1 MFKWLSNLIDSNDK
15 ELKRLQP
22 LVDHINSLEPEF
34 EKLTDAELRAKT
46 DEFKARLADGESLD
60 EILPEAYA
68 AVREAAKRTI
78 RQRHFDVQLMGGIV
92 LHQGKIAE
100 MKTGEGKTLVA
111 TLPLYLNALTGQ
123 GSHLITVN
131 DYLAK
136 RDCYWMGPV
145 YHTLGVSVAAIT
157 AMQTPDNPFPSYTYD
172 PDLDS
177 GDPKWKHL
185 HPIPYPPNQPQ
196 KARRQAYGADITYGT
211 NNEFGFDYLRDN
223 MVLDLSQCVQRP
235 LNYAIVDEV
244 DNILIDEARTPLIIS
259 GAAEEAT
266 KRYYTFA
273 QLVSHLSKDTDYT
286 IDERTRTT
294 SLTEIGMTKMEKM
307 LKREGLLKAP
317 DLYDPSNYLLT
328 QYLESALK
336 ARVLFKRDKD
346 YVVKDG
352 QVIIVDEF
360 TGRLMFGRR
369 YAEGLHQAI
378 EAKEKVKIQRESV
391 TLATITFQ
399 NYFRMYQKLAGMT
412 GTAITEA
419 EEFHKIY
426 NLEVLVI
433 PTNKPLMRIEYPD
446 QIYKDE
452 KTKFTAVTRE
462 IKQLHD
468 QKRPVLIGTT
478 SIEKSEY
485 LSDLLKRNG
494 VPHQVLNAK
503 HHEKEADIIA
513 QAGQPGAVTVATN
526 MAGRGVDII
535 LGGIAPGY
543 KPFEDLKEYVLEE
556 IRTFVGDGLEFL
568 NDQEEDIGWANAY
581 RQRLADKEK
590 GIRQIQEELGPL
602 LRRYYQEF
610 GQEDEVAEEGT
621 ERELELKKIEQME
634 ETLRQSVEEYSQEYD
649 KLAQE
654 VEEKLKRKA
663 GEVQSLGK
671 DTLWQKIKDLLSRK
685 TERESKQTTDL
696 VLKKILEARTQFR
709 EWRERNRKVVEL
721 GGLHIV
727 GTEHHEA
734 RRIDNQLRGRAGRQG
749 DPGSSRFYASLEDE
763 ILRRFGGERVK
774 GIMQWA
780 GMDENSPIEHSFAT
794 RALTNSQVQTEGYH
808 FNIRKHL
815 VEYDDVINKHREVIY
830 AERRKILSGA
840 DLKANII
847 SMVQD
852 EIQSLVASRLSSA
865 SYELEEE
872 QSNLSGLLEDVST
885 IFPLPPQFRSDGFSE
900 LSDKQITEKLNDY
913 AIKLYNQREQEL
925 GPDNMRIAERLVMLR
940 AIDRLWMYH
949 LTEMEHLR
957 QGIGLRAVGQ
967 EQPLVVYK
975 REGHASF
982 EALLAGIQHDVVHSI
997 YRVGIAKET
1006 PQKKKE
1012 AVPVGKKVGRNDPCP
1027 CGSGKKYKHCCG
1039 R

>member
-1 MFKWLSNLIDSNDK
+1 MFKWLSNLVDSNEK

-22 LVDHINSLEPEF
+22 LVDHINSLEPEL

-46 DEFKARLADGESLD
+46 DEFKARLADGEGLD

-111 TLPLYLNALTGQ
+111 TLSLYLNALTGQ

-136 RDCYWMGPV
+136 RDCHWMGSI
-145 YHTLGVSVAAIT
+145 YHTLGISVACINAQQTIGQT
-157 AMQTPDNPFPSYTYD
+157 APSYIYD
-172 PDLDS
+172 PSYESEDQ
-177 GDPKWKHL
+177 KWNFL
-185 HPIPYPPNQPQ
+185 RPVT
-196 KARRQAYGADITYGT
+196 RRQAYEADITYGT

-244 DNILIDEARTPLIIS
+244 DNILVDEARTPLIIS

-273 QLVSHLSKDTDYT
+273 QLVSRLSQDADYT
-286 IDERTRTT
+286 IDERTRSTT
-294 SLTEIGMTKMEKM
+294 LTEVGMTKMEKM

-317 DLYDPSNYLLT
+317 DLYDPSNYFLT
-328 QYLESALK
+328 QHLESALK

-369 YAEGLHQAI
+369 YSEGLHQAI

-426 NLEVLVI
+426 ELEVVVI
-433 PTNKPLMRIEYPD
+433 PTNKPLIRIEYPD

-452 KTKFTAVTRE
+452 KTKFAAVARE
-462 IKQLHD
+462 IKQFHD

-485 LSDLLKRNG
+485 LSDLLKRSG

-513 QAGQPGAVTVATN
+513 QAGQPGAITVATN

-535 LGGIAPGY
+535 LGGTLRGY
-543 KPFEDLKEYVLEE
+543 KAVEDLDEYVRNE
-556 IRTFVGDGLEFL
+556 IRAFVGDGLMFL
-568 NDQEEDIGWANAY
+568 DEQEEDTGWADAY
-581 RQRLADKEK
+581 KQRLTDKEK
-590 GIRQIQEELGPL
+590 RIRQIEEELGPL
-602 LRRYYQEF
+602 LRMYYQEF
-610 GQEDEVAEEGT
+610 GQEDEMAEEGT
-621 ERELELKKIEQME
+621 EWERELEKIEQME
-634 ETLRQSVEEYSQEYD
+634 ETLRQSVEDYLQEYE
-649 KLAQE
+649 KWAQE
-654 VEEKLKRKA
+654 VEEKLKHKA

-671 DTLWQKIKDLLSRK
+671 DALWQKIKNLLSRK
-685 TERESKQTTDL
+685 TERESKNTTDF
-696 VLKKILEARTQFR
+696 VLKKILEARTQFK
-709 EWRERNRKVVEL
+709 EWRERNRKVIEL

-749 DPGSSRFYASLEDE
+749 DPGSSRFYTSLEDE

-780 GMDENSPIEHSFAT
+780 GMDENSPIEHPFAT
-794 RALTNSQVQTEGYH
+794 KAMTNSQVQTEGYH

-830 AERRKILSGA
+830 DERRKILSGA

-852 EIQSLVASRLSSA
+852 EIQSLVTRHFSNAG
-865 SYELEEE
+865 YEQEER

-885 IFPLPPQFRSDGFSE
+885 IFPVPPQFRSDGLSE
-900 LSDKQITEKLNDY
+900 LNDKQIAEKLTDY
-913 AIKLYNQREQEL
+913 ATELYDQREQEL

-940 AIDRLWMYH
+940 VIDRLWMYH
-949 LTEMEHLR
+949 LTDMEHLR

-967 EQPLVVYK
+967 EQPLMVYK

-982 EALLAGIQHDVVHSI
+982 EALLASIQHDVAHSI
-997 YRVGIAKET
+997 YRVGIAKEA
-1006 PQKKKE
+1006 PKKKE

>member
-1 MFKWLSNLIDSNDK
+1 MFKWLSNLIDSNEK

-22 LVDHINSLEPEF
+22 LVEQINSLEPEF

-46 DEFKARLADGESLD
+46 DELKALLADGESLD

-68 AVREAAKRTI
+68 AVREAAKRTLK
-78 RQRHFDVQLMGGIV
+78 QRHFDVQLMGGIV

-111 TLPLYLNALTGQ
+111 TLPLYLNALAGQ
-123 GSHLITVN
+123 GSHLVTVN

-136 RDCYWMGPV
+136 RDCHWMGPI
-145 YHTLGVSVAAIT
+145 YHALGISVACINAQQT
-157 AMQTPDNPFPSYTYD
+157 ADQRAPSYIYD
-172 PDLDS
+172 PSYESEDQ
-177 GDPKWKHL
+177 KWKFL
-185 HPIPYPPNQPQ
+185 RPVT
-196 KARRQAYGADITYGT
+196 RRQAYEADITYGT

-235 LNYAIVDEV
+235 LKYAIVDEV

-266 KRYYTFA
+266 KMYYTFA
-273 QLVSHLSKDTDYT
+273 QLVSRLERETDYA
-286 IDERTRTT
+286 IDERTRATN
-294 SLTEIGMTKMEKM
+294 LTETGMTKMEKM
-307 LKREGLLKAP
+307 LKREGLLKGP
-317 DLYDPSNYLLT
+317 DLYDPSNYFLT

-369 YAEGLHQAI
+369 YSEGLHQAI

-399 NYFRMYQKLAGMT
+399 NYFRMYEKLAGMT
-412 GTAITEA
+412 GTAVTEA

-426 NLEVLVI
+426 DLEVVII
-433 PTNKPLMRIEYPD
+433 PTNKPLIRIENPD

-452 KTKFTAVTRE
+452 KTKFAAVTRE

-468 QKRPVLIGTT
+468 EKRPVLIGTT
-478 SIEKSEY
+478 SIETSEK
-485 LSDLLKRNG
+485 LSDLLNRNG
-494 VPHQVLNAK
+494 VPHKVLNAK

-513 QAGQPGAVTVATN
+513 QAGRLEAVTVATN

-535 LGGIAPGY
+535 LGGTSEGRGGV
-543 KPFEDLKEYVLEE
+543 EW
-556 IRTFVGDGLEFL
+556 
-568 NDQEEDIGWANAY
+568 QEEH
-581 RQRLADKEK
+581 DKV
-590 GIRQIQEELGPL
+590 I
-602 LRRYYQEF
+602 
-610 GQEDEVAEEGT
+610 
-621 ERELELKKIEQME
+621 
-634 ETLRQSVEEYSQEYD
+634 
-649 KLAQE
+649 
-654 VEEKLKRKA
+654 
-663 GEVQSLGK
+663 
-671 DTLWQKIKDLLSRK
+671 
-685 TERESKQTTDL
+685 
-696 VLKKILEARTQFR
+696 
-709 EWRERNRKVVEL
+709 EL

-794 RALTNSQVQTEGYH
+794 RAVTNSQVQTEGYH

-830 AERRKILSGA
+830 AERNKILSGA

-852 EIQSLVASRLSSA
+852 EIQNLVARHISSA
-865 SYELEEE
+865 NYEPEEG
-872 QSNLSGLLEDVST
+872 QTNLSGLLEDLST
-885 IFPLPPQFRSDGFSE
+885 IFPVPPKFKDDGFSE
-900 LSDKQITEKLNDY
+900 LSDKQIVEKLTDY
-913 AIKLYNQREQEL
+913 AITLYDQREQEL

-940 AIDRLWMYH
+940 VIDRLWMYH
-949 LTEMEHLR
+949 LTDMEHLR
-957 QGIGLRAVGQ
+957 QGISLRSVGQ
-967 EQPLVVYK
+967 QQPLVVYK
-975 REGHASF
+975 KEGHASF
-982 EALLAGIQHDVVHSI
+982 EALLASIQHDVAHSI

-1006 PQKKKE
+1006 PKRKE

-1039 R
+1039 K

>member
-1 MFKWLSNLIDSNDK
+1 MFKWLNNLIDSNEK

-34 EKLTDAELRAKT
+34 EKITDDELRAKT

-68 AVREAAKRTI
+68 VVREAAKRTI
-78 RQRHFDVQLMGGIV
+78 RQWHFDVQLMGGIV

-123 GSHLITVN
+123 GSHLVTVN

-136 RDCYWMGPV
+136 RDCHWMGPI
-145 YHTLGVSVAAIT
+145 YYALGVSVACINAQ
-157 AMQTPDNPFPSYTYD
+157 QTVGQTGPSYIYD
-172 PDLDS
+172 PSYESEDQ
-177 GDPKWKHL
+177 KWNFL
-185 HPIPYPPNQPQ
+185 RPIT
-196 KARRQAYGADITYGT
+196 RRQAYEADITYGT

-223 MVLDLSQCVQRP
+223 MVWDLSQCVQRP

-273 QLVSHLSKDTDYT
+273 QLVSHLSKDADYT
-286 IDERTRTT
+286 IDERKRTVH
-294 SLTEIGMTKMEKM
+294 LTEIGMTKMEKM
-307 LKREGLLKAP
+307 LKRESLHKAP
-317 DLYDPSNYLLT
+317 DLYDPSNYFLT

-336 ARVLFKRDKD
+336 ARVLFKKDKD

-369 YAEGLHQAI
+369 YSEGLHQAI
-378 EAKEKVKIQRESV
+378 EAKERVKIQRESV

-399 NYFRMYQKLAGMT
+399 NYFRMYNKLAGMT
-412 GTAITEA
+412 GTAATEA

-426 NLEVLVI
+426 QLEVVII
-433 PTNKPLMRIEYPD
+433 PTNKPLIRTEHPD

-452 KTKFTAVTRE
+452 KAKFAAAANE

-485 LSDLLKRNG
+485 LSDLLRRNG
-494 VPHQVLNAK
+494 IPHQVLNAK
-503 HHEKEADIIA
+503 HHEKEAAIIA
-513 QAGQPGAVTVATN
+513 QAGRLEAVTVATN

-535 LGGIAPGY
+535 LGGNPEGRG
-543 KPFEDLKEYVLEE
+543 EE
-556 IRTFVGDGLEFL
+556 EW
-568 NDQEEDIGWANAY
+568 QEEHN
-581 RQRLADKEK
+581 
-590 GIRQIQEELGPL
+590 
-602 LRRYYQEF
+602 
-610 GQEDEVAEEGT
+610 
-621 ERELELKKIEQME
+621 
-634 ETLRQSVEEYSQEYD
+634 
-649 KLAQE
+649 
-654 VEEKLKRKA
+654 
-663 GEVQSLGK
+663 
-671 DTLWQKIKDLLSRK
+671 
-685 TERESKQTTDL
+685 
-696 VLKKILEARTQFR
+696 
-709 EWRERNRKVVEL
+709 KVVEM

-763 ILRRFGGERVK
+763 IVRRFGGDRVK
-774 GIMQWA
+774 GLMQWA
-780 GMDENSPIEHSFAT
+780 GMDENTPIEHPFAT
-794 RALTNSQVQTEGYH
+794 KATTNAQVQTEGYH

-830 AERRKILSGA
+830 AERTKILSGT

-847 SMVQD
+847 SMVRD
-852 EIQSLVASRLSSA
+852 EIQDLVAMHISNA
-865 SYELEEE
+865 GYKLEEE
-872 QSNLSGLLEDVST
+872 QPNLSGLLEDVST

-900 LSDKQITEKLNDY
+900 LGDKQIAEKLTDY
-913 AIKLYNQREQEL
+913 AIELYNQREQEL
-925 GPDNMRIAERLVMLR
+925 GHDNMRIAERLVMLR
-940 AIDRLWMYH
+940 VIDRLWMDH
-949 LTEMEHLR
+949 LTDMEHLR

-967 EQPLVVYK
+967 EQPLMVYK

-982 EALLAGIQHDVVHSI
+982 EALLAGIQHDVAHSI
-997 YRVGIAKET
+997 YHVGIAKEA
-1006 PQKKKE
+1006 PKKKE

-1039 R
+1039 K

>member
-1 MFKWLSNLIDSNDK
+1 MFKWLSNLLDSNEK

-22 LVDHINSLEPEF
+22 LVNHINSLEPEF
-34 EKLTDAELRAKT
+34 EKLTEAELRAKT
-46 DEFKARLADGESLD
+46 DEFKTRLADGESLN

-123 GSHLITVN
+123 GSHLVTVN
-131 DYLAK
+131 DYLAR
-136 RDCYWMGPV
+136 RDCNWMGPV
-145 YHTLGVSVAAIT
+145 YHALDVSVAAIT
-157 AMQTPDNPFPSYTYD
+157 AMQTPDNPFPSYIYD
-172 PDLDS
+172 TDLDS

-196 KARRQAYGADITYGT
+196 QARRQAYEADITYGT
-211 NNEFGFDYLRDN
+211 NNEFGFDHLRDN

-266 KRYYTFA
+266 KSYYTFA
-273 QLVSHLSKDTDYT
+273 QLVSHLSKDADYD
-286 IDERTRTT
+286 IDERKRTVH
-294 SLTEIGMTKMEKM
+294 LTEIGMTKMEKM
-307 LKREGLLKAP
+307 LKREGLLKAS
-317 DLYDPSNYLLT
+317 DLYDPSNYFLT

-336 ARVLFKRDKD
+336 AHVLFKRDKD

-369 YAEGLHQAI
+369 YSEGLHQAI
-378 EAKEKVKIQRESV
+378 EAKERVKIQRESV

-426 NLEVLVI
+426 ELEVVII
-433 PTNKPLMRIEYPD
+433 PTNKPLIRTEHPD

-452 KTKFTAVTRE
+452 KAKFAAVARE

-468 QKRPVLIGTT
+468 QGRPVLIGTT

-485 LSDLLKRNG
+485 LSDLLRRNG
-494 VPHQVLNAK
+494 IPHQVLNAK
-503 HHEKEADIIA
+503 HHEKEAAIIA
-513 QAGQPGAVTVATN
+513 QAGRLEAVTVATN

-535 LGGIAPGY
+535 LGGNP
-543 KPFEDLKEYVLEE
+543 EE
-556 IRTFVGDGLEFL
+556 RGEAEW
-568 NDQEEDIGWANAY
+568 QEEH
-581 RQRLADKEK
+581 
-590 GIRQIQEELGPL
+590 
-602 LRRYYQEF
+602 
-610 GQEDEVAEEGT
+610 T
-621 ERELELKKIEQME
+621 
-634 ETLRQSVEEYSQEYD
+634 
-649 KLAQE
+649 
-654 VEEKLKRKA
+654 
-663 GEVQSLGK
+663 
-671 DTLWQKIKDLLSRK
+671 
-685 TERESKQTTDL
+685 
-696 VLKKILEARTQFR
+696 
-709 EWRERNRKVVEL
+709 KVVEL

-749 DPGSSRFYASLEDE
+749 DPGSSRFYTSLEDE
-763 ILRRFGGERVK
+763 VLRRFGGDRVK
-774 GIMQWA
+774 GLIQWA
-780 GMDENSPIEHSFAT
+780 GMDENTPIEHPLAT
-794 RALTNSQVQTEGYH
+794 KAMTNAQVQTEGHH
-808 FNIRKHL
+808 FDIRKHL

-830 AERRKILSGA
+830 AERKKILSGA

-852 EIQSLVASRLSSA
+852 EIQNLVARRLSNA

-885 IFPLPPQFRSDGFSE
+885 IFPLPPQSRSDGLSE
-900 LSDKQITEKLNDY
+900 LSDKQIAERLTDY
-913 AIKLYNQREQEL
+913 AIELYNQREQEL
-925 GPDNMRIAERLVMLR
+925 GPDNMRLAERLVMLR
-940 AIDRLWMYH
+940 VIDRLWMNH
-949 LTEMEHLR
+949 LTDMEHLR

-997 YRVGIAKET
+997 YHVSIAKEA
-1006 PQKKKE
+1006 PQKRKE

-1039 R
+1039 K

>member
-1 MFKWLSNLIDSNDK
+1 MLKWLSSLIDSNEK
-15 ELKRLQP
+15 EVRHLQP

-34 EKLTDAELRAKT
+34 EKLSDAELRAKT
-46 DEFKARLADGESLD
+46 DEFKARLKDGESLD

-78 RQRHFDVQLMGGIV
+78 RQRHFDVQLVGGIV

-123 GSHLITVN
+123 GCHLVTVN

-136 RDCYWMGPV
+136 RDCHWMGPI
-145 YHTLGVSVAAIT
+145 YHALGVNVACINAQQATGQT
-157 AMQTPDNPFPSYTYD
+157 APSYIYD
-172 PDLDS
+172 PSYESEDQ
-177 GDPKWKHL
+177 KWNFL
-185 HPIPYPPNQPQ
+185 RPVT
-196 KARRQAYGADITYGT
+196 RRQAYEADITYGT

-223 MVLDLSQCVQRP
+223 MVWDLSQCVQR
-235 LNYAIVDEV
+235 LLSYAIVDEV

-266 KRYYTFA
+266 QKYYTFA
-273 QLVSHLSKDTDYT
+273 QLISRLGKDEDYT
-286 IDERTRTT
+286 IDERTRTAN
-294 SLTEIGMTKMEKM
+294 LTETGMNKMEQM

-317 DLYDPSNYLLT
+317 ELYDPSNYFLT
-328 QYLESALK
+328 QYMESALK
-336 ARVLFKRDKD
+336 AHALFKKDKD
-346 YVVKDG
+346 YMVKDG

-369 YAEGLHQAI
+369 YSEGLHQAI
-378 EAKEKVKIQRESV
+378 EAKERVKIQRESI

-399 NYFRMYQKLAGMT
+399 NYFRMYNKLAGMT
-412 GTAITEA
+412 GTAATEA

-426 NLEVLVI
+426 KLEVVVI
-433 PTNKPLMRIEYPD
+433 PTNKPLIRTEYPN

-452 KTKFTAVTRE
+452 KTKFAAVAGE
-462 IKQLHD
+462 IKQLND
-468 QKRPVLIGTT
+468 QRRPVLIGTT

-494 VPHQVLNAK
+494 IPHQVLNAK

-535 LGGIAPGY
+535 LGGTAPGY
-543 KPFEDLKEYVLEE
+543 KPYEDLREYVLKE
-556 IRTFVGDGLEFL
+556 IRTFVGDGLAFL
-568 NDQEEDIGWANAY
+568 NDQKEDMGWSDPY
-581 RQRLADKEK
+581 RQRLADEEK
-590 GIRQIQEELGPL
+590 GIRQIQEQLGPL
-602 LRRYYQEF
+602 ITGYYQEF
-610 GQEDEVAEEGT
+610 GQEDEVAEGGT

-634 ETLRQSVEEYSQEYD
+634 ETLRQSVEDYLREYEEW
-649 KLAQE
+649 AQE

-663 GEVQSLGK
+663 GEVQNLGK
-671 DTLWQKIKDLLSRK
+671 DALWQKIKDLLSRK
-685 TERESKQTTDL
+685 TQREPKQSTDL
-696 VLKKILEARTQFR
+696 ILKKILEARTQFK
-709 EWRERNRKVVEL
+709 EWRARNRKVVEL

-763 ILRRFGGERVK
+763 IVRRFGGDRVK

-780 GMDENSPIEHSFAT
+780 GMDENTPIEHSIAT
-794 RALTNSQVQTEGYH
+794 KAMTNSQVKTEGYH
-808 FNIRKHL
+808 FDIRKHL
-815 VEYDDVINKHREVIY
+815 VEYDDVVNKHREVIY
-830 AERRKILSGA
+830 AERKKILSGA
-840 DLKANII
+840 DLKANIT

-852 EIQSLVASRLSSA
+852 EIQSLVARRLSNVSN
-865 SYELEEE
+865 ELEEK

-885 IFPLPPQFRSDGFSE
+885 IFPLPPQFRSDGLSE
-900 LSDKQITEKLNDY
+900 LSAQQITEKLTDY
-913 AIKLYNQREQEL
+913 AIELYNQREQEL
-925 GPDNMRIAERLVMLR
+925 GPANMRIAERLVMLR
-940 AIDRLWMYH
+940 VIDRLWMEH
-949 LTEMEHLR
+949 LTAMEHLR
-957 QGIGLRAVGQ
+957 EGIGLRAVGQ

-975 REGHASF
+975 REGHAFF
-982 EALLAGIQHDVVHSI
+982 EALLASIQHDVAHSI
-997 YRVGIAKET
+997 YHVGIAKEA

-1012 AVPVGKKVGRNDPCP
+1012 AVMAGKRVGRNDPCP

-1039 R
+1039 K

>member
-1 MFKWLSNLIDSNDK
+1 MLKWLSNLIDSNEK

-22 LVDHINSLEPEF
+22 LVSQINSLEPEF
-34 EKLTDAELRAKT
+34 EKLSDAELRAKT

-68 AVREAAKRTI
+68 VVREAAKRTI
-78 RQRHFDVQLMGGIV
+78 RQRHFDVQLKGGII

-123 GSHLITVN
+123 GSHLVTVN

-136 RDCYWMGPV
+136 RDCHWMGPV
-145 YHTLGVSVAAIT
+145 YYALGVSVACINAR
-157 AMQTPDNPFPSYTYD
+157 QTVDQAAPSYIYD
-172 PDLDS
+172 PSYESEDQ
-177 GDPKWKHL
+177 KWNFL
-185 HPIPYPPNQPQ
+185 RPVT
-196 KARRQAYGADITYGT
+196 RRQAYEADITYGT

-223 MVLDLSQCVQRP
+223 MVWDLSQCVQRP

-273 QLVSHLSKDTDYT
+273 QLVSHLSKDADYT
-286 IDERTRTT
+286 IDERRRTT
-294 SLTEIGMTKMEKM
+294 NLTEIGMTKIERM

-317 DLYDPSNYLLT
+317 DLYDPSNYFLT

-336 ARVLFKRDKD
+336 AHVLFKRDKD

-369 YAEGLHQAI
+369 YSEGLHQAI
-378 EAKEKVKIQRESV
+378 EAKERVKIQRESV

-412 GTAITEA
+412 GTAATEA

-426 NLEVLVI
+426 QLEVVII
-433 PTNKPLMRIEYPD
+433 PTNKPLIRTEYPD

-452 KTKFTAVTRE
+452 KTKFAAAANE

-494 VPHQVLNAK
+494 IPHQVLNAK
-503 HHEKEADIIA
+503 HHEKEAAIIA
-513 QAGQPGAVTVATN
+513 QAGRIEAVTVATN

-535 LGGIAPGY
+535 LGGNPEGRGE
-543 KPFEDLKEYVLEE
+543 PEW
-556 IRTFVGDGLEFL
+556 
-568 NDQEEDIGWANAY
+568 QEEHN
-581 RQRLADKEK
+581 
-590 GIRQIQEELGPL
+590 
-602 LRRYYQEF
+602 
-610 GQEDEVAEEGT
+610 
-621 ERELELKKIEQME
+621 
-634 ETLRQSVEEYSQEYD
+634 
-649 KLAQE
+649 
-654 VEEKLKRKA
+654 
-663 GEVQSLGK
+663 
-671 DTLWQKIKDLLSRK
+671 
-685 TERESKQTTDL
+685 
-696 VLKKILEARTQFR
+696 
-709 EWRERNRKVVEL
+709 KVVEL

-763 ILRRFGGERVK
+763 IVRRFGGDRVK
-774 GIMQWA
+774 GLMQWA
-780 GMDENSPIEHSFAT
+780 GMDENTPIEHPFAT
-794 RALTNSQVQTEGYH
+794 KATNNAQVQTEGYH

-830 AERRKILSGA
+830 AERTKILSGA

-852 EIQSLVASRLSSA
+852 EIQDLVARHLSNVG
-865 SYELEEE
+865 YELEEE

-885 IFPLPPQFRSDGFSE
+885 IFPLPPQFRSDGLSE
-900 LSDKQITEKLNDY
+900 LSNKQITEKLTDY
-913 AIKLYNQREQEL
+913 AIELYNQREQEL

-940 AIDRLWMYH
+940 VIDRLWMEH
-949 LTEMEHLR
+949 LTAMEHLR

-967 EQPLVVYK
+967 EQPLIVYK
-975 REGHASF
+975 REGHAHF
-982 EALLAGIQHDVVHSI
+982 EALLASIQHDVAHSI
-997 YRVGIAKET
+997 YHVGIAKGA
-1006 PQKKKE
+1006 PKRKE

-1039 R
+1039 K

>member
-1 MFKWLSNLIDSNDK
+1 MFKWLSNLIDSNEK
-15 ELKRLQP
+15 ELKRFQP

-46 DEFKARLADGESLD
+46 DEFKARLADDESLD

-78 RQRHFDVQLMGGIV
+78 RQRHFDVQLTGGIV

-123 GSHLITVN
+123 GCHLITVN

-136 RDCYWMGPV
+136 RDCHWMGPI
-145 YHTLGVSVAAIT
+145 YHALGISVASINAQQT
-157 AMQTPDNPFPSYTYD
+157 ADRPAPSYIYD
-172 PDLDS
+172 PSYESEDQ
-177 GDPKWKHL
+177 KWNFL
-185 HPIPYPPNQPQ
+185 RPVT
-196 KARRQAYGADITYGT
+196 RRQAYEADITYGT

-223 MVLDLSQCVQRP
+223 MVLDLSQCVQHP

-273 QLVSHLSKDTDYT
+273 QLVSRLNKDEDYT

-294 SLTEIGMTKMEKM
+294 NLTEIGMTKIEKM
-307 LKREGLLKAP
+307 LKKEGLLKAP
-317 DLYDPSNYLLT
+317 ELYDPSNYFLT

-336 ARVLFKRDKD
+336 ARVLFKKDKD

-369 YAEGLHQAI
+369 YSEGLHQAI
-378 EAKEKVKIQRESV
+378 EAKERVKIQRESV

-426 NLEVLVI
+426 KLEVVI
-433 PTNKPLMRIEYPD
+433 VPTNKPLNRSKYSD

-452 KTKFTAVTRE
+452 KTKFAAVTSE
-462 IKQLHD
+462 IKQSHD

-494 VPHQVLNAK
+494 IPHQVLNAK
-503 HHEKEADIIA
+503 NHEKEAAIIA
-513 QAGQPGAVTVATN
+513 QAGRLEAVTVATN

-535 LGGIAPGY
+535 LGGNPEGRDEA
-543 KPFEDLKEYVLEE
+543 EW
-556 IRTFVGDGLEFL
+556 
-568 NDQEEDIGWANAY
+568 QEEHN
-581 RQRLADKEK
+581 
-590 GIRQIQEELGPL
+590 
-602 LRRYYQEF
+602 
-610 GQEDEVAEEGT
+610 
-621 ERELELKKIEQME
+621 
-634 ETLRQSVEEYSQEYD
+634 
-649 KLAQE
+649 
-654 VEEKLKRKA
+654 
-663 GEVQSLGK
+663 
-671 DTLWQKIKDLLSRK
+671 
-685 TERESKQTTDL
+685 
-696 VLKKILEARTQFR
+696 
-709 EWRERNRKVVEL
+709 KVVEL

-734 RRIDNQLRGRAGRQG
+734 RRIDNQLLGRAGRQG

-763 ILRRFGGERVK
+763 ILRRFGGDRVK
-774 GIMQWA
+774 GVMQWA
-780 GMDENSPIEHSFAT
+780 GMDENSPIEHPFAT
-794 RALTNSQVQTEGYH
+794 KAMTNSQVQTEGYH

-852 EIQSLVASRLSSA
+852 EIQSLVARRLSSA
-865 SYELEEE
+865 SYEQEGE

-885 IFPLPPQFRSDGFSE
+885 IFPLPPQVRSDG
-900 LSDKQITEKLNDY
+900 LSQLNDKQIAEKLTDY
-913 AIKLYNQREQEL
+913 AIELYNQREQEL

-940 AIDRLWMYH
+940 VIDRLWMDH
-949 LTEMEHLR
+949 LTDMEHLR

-967 EQPLVVYK
+967 EQPLIVYK

-982 EALLAGIQHDVVHSI
+982 EALLAGIQHDVVHTI
-997 YRVGIAKET
+997 YRVGIAKEA
-1006 PQKKKE
+1006 PKKKE
-1012 AVPVGKKVGRNDPCP
+1012 AVLVGKKVGRNDPCP

-1039 R
+1039 K

>member
-1 MFKWLSNLIDSNDK
+1 MLKWLSNLIDSNEK

-22 LVDHINSLEPEF
+22 SVDHINSLEPEF

-78 RQRHFDVQLMGGIV
+78 KQRHFDVQLMGGIV

-123 GSHLITVN
+123 GCHLVTVN

-136 RDCYWMGPV
+136 RDCYWMGPI
-145 YHTLGVSVAAIT
+145 YHALDISVASINAQ
-157 AMQTPDNPFPSYTYD
+157 QTTGQPAPSYIYD
-172 PDLDS
+172 PSYESEDQR
-177 GDPKWKHL
+177 WKFL
-185 HPIPYPPNQPQ
+185 RPVT
-196 KARRQAYGADITYGT
+196 RRQAYEADITYGT

-223 MVLDLSQCVQRP
+223 MVWDLSQCVQRT

-266 KRYYTFA
+266 QRYYTFA
-273 QLVSHLSKDTDYT
+273 RLVAQLKRDEDYS
-286 IDERTRTT
+286 IDERRRTA
-294 SLTEIGMTKMEKM
+294 SLTDVGMTRIEKM

-317 DLYDPSNYLLT
+317 DLYDPSNYFLT

-336 ARVLFKRDKD
+336 ANALFKMDKD

-369 YAEGLHQAI
+369 YSEGLHQAI
-378 EAKEKVKIQRESV
+378 EAKERVKIQRESV

-399 NYFRMYQKLAGMT
+399 NYFRMYHKLAGMT

-419 EEFHKIY
+419 EEFHQIY
-426 NLEVLVI
+426 QLEVVVI
-433 PTNKPLMRIEYPD
+433 PTNKPLIRTEHPD

-452 KTKFTAVTRE
+452 KVKFAAVAKE
-462 IKQLHD
+462 IKQLND

-485 LSDLLKRNG
+485 LSDLLRRNG
-494 VPHQVLNAK
+494 IPHQVLNAK
-503 HHEKEADIIA
+503 HHEKEAAIIA
-513 QAGQPGAVTVATN
+513 QAGRLEAVTVATN

-535 LGGIAPGY
+535 LGGNPEGRSEA
-543 KPFEDLKEYVLEE
+543 EW
-556 IRTFVGDGLEFL
+556 
-568 NDQEEDIGWANAY
+568 QEEHN
-581 RQRLADKEK
+581 
-590 GIRQIQEELGPL
+590 
-602 LRRYYQEF
+602 
-610 GQEDEVAEEGT
+610 
-621 ERELELKKIEQME
+621 
-634 ETLRQSVEEYSQEYD
+634 
-649 KLAQE
+649 
-654 VEEKLKRKA
+654 
-663 GEVQSLGK
+663 
-671 DTLWQKIKDLLSRK
+671 
-685 TERESKQTTDL
+685 
-696 VLKKILEARTQFR
+696 
-709 EWRERNRKVVEL
+709 KVVEL

-763 ILRRFGGERVK
+763 IVRRFGGERVK
-774 GIMQWA
+774 GLMQWA
-780 GMDENSPIEHSFAT
+780 GMDENTPIEHPIVNKAM
-794 RALTNSQVQTEGYH
+794 TNAQVQTEGYH

-830 AERRKILSGA
+830 AERSKVLSGA

-852 EIQSLVASRLSSA
+852 EIQSLVARCLSSV
-865 SYELEEE
+865 SYEREEE
-872 QSNLSGLLEDVST
+872 HSNLSGLLEDLST
-885 IFPLPPQFRSDGFSE
+885 IFPLPSQFRSDGLSE
-900 LSDKQITEKLNDY
+900 LSEKQITEKLTDY
-913 AIKLYNQREQEL
+913 AIELYNQREQEL
-925 GPDNMRIAERLVMLR
+925 GPDNMRMAERLVMLR
-940 AIDRLWMYH
+940 VIDLLWKEH
-949 LTEMEHLR
+949 LTAMEHLR

-967 EQPLVVYK
+967 EQPLMVYK
-975 REGHASF
+975 REGHTNF
-982 EALLAGIQHDVVHSI
+982 EALLASIQHDVARSI
-997 YRVGIAKET
+997 YHVGLTKEA

-1012 AVPVGKKVGRNDPCP
+1012 AVVVGKKVGRNDPCP

-1039 R
+1039 K

>member
-1 MFKWLSNLIDSNDK
+1 MLKWLSNLIDSNEK
-15 ELKRLQP
+15 ELRRLQP
-22 LVDHINSLEPEF
+22 LVDHINSLEPDF

-60 EILPEAYA
+60 ELLPEAYA
-68 AVREAAKRTI
+68 AVREAARRTI
-78 RQRHFDVQLMGGIV
+78 KQRHFDVQLMGGIV

-111 TLPLYLNALTGQ
+111 TLPLYLNALAGQ
-123 GSHLITVN
+123 GCHLVTVN

-136 RDCYWMGPV
+136 RDCHWMGPI
-145 YHTLGVSVAAIT
+145 YHALGVSVACINAQQ
-157 AMQTPDNPFPSYTYD
+157 ASDQPAPSYIYD
-172 PDLDS
+172 PSYETADQ
-177 GDPKWKHL
+177 KWNFL
-185 HPIPYPPNQPQ
+185 RPIT
-196 KARRQAYGADITYGT
+196 RRQAYEADITYGT

-223 MVLDLSQCVQRP
+223 MVWDLSQCVQRS

-273 QLVSHLSKDTDYT
+273 QLVSRLSKDTDYT
-286 IDERTRTT
+286 IDERTRTV
-294 SLTEIGMTKMEKM
+294 SLTEMGMTKMEKM

-328 QYLESALK
+328 QHLESALK
-336 ARVLFKRDKD
+336 AHALFKRDKD

-369 YAEGLHQAI
+369 YSEGLHQAI
-378 EAKEKVKIQRESV
+378 EAKERVKIQRESV

-412 GTAITEA
+412 GTAVTEA

-426 NLEVLVI
+426 NLEVVVI
-433 PTNKPLMRIEYPD
+433 PTNKPLIRTEYPD

-452 KTKFTAVTRE
+452 KTKFAAVARE
-462 IKQLHD
+462 VKQLYE

-485 LSDLLKRNG
+485 LSDLLRRNG
-494 VPHQVLNAK
+494 IPHQVLNAK
-503 HHEKEADIIA
+503 HHEKEAAIIA
-513 QAGQPGAVTVATN
+513 QAGRLGAVTVATN

-535 LGGIAPGY
+535 LGGNPEGCNEA
-543 KPFEDLKEYVLEE
+543 EW
-556 IRTFVGDGLEFL
+556 
-568 NDQEEDIGWANAY
+568 QEEHN
-581 RQRLADKEK
+581 
-590 GIRQIQEELGPL
+590 
-602 LRRYYQEF
+602 
-610 GQEDEVAEEGT
+610 
-621 ERELELKKIEQME
+621 
-634 ETLRQSVEEYSQEYD
+634 
-649 KLAQE
+649 
-654 VEEKLKRKA
+654 
-663 GEVQSLGK
+663 
-671 DTLWQKIKDLLSRK
+671 
-685 TERESKQTTDL
+685 
-696 VLKKILEARTQFR
+696 
-709 EWRERNRKVVEL
+709 KVVEL
-721 GGLHIV
+721 GGLHII

-763 ILRRFGGERVK
+763 IIRRFGGDRVK
-774 GIMQWA
+774 GILQWA
-780 GMDENSPIEHSFAT
+780 GMDENTPIEHPLAT
-794 RALTNSQVQTEGYH
+794 KAITNAQVQTEGYH

-830 AERRKILSGA
+830 AERKKVLTGA
-840 DLKANII
+840 DLKVNIL
-847 SMVQD
+847 SMVKD
-852 EIQSLVASRLSSA
+852 EIESLVSRHLTNVG
-865 SYELEEE
+865 YEQEEG
-872 QSNLSGLLEDVST
+872 QSGLSGLLEDVST
-885 IFPLPPQFRSDGFSE
+885 IFPLPPQFRSNGLSE
-900 LSDKQITEKLNDY
+900 LSAQQITEKLIDY
-913 AIKLYNQREQEL
+913 AIEFYNQREQEL

-940 AIDRLWMYH
+940 VIDRLWMEH
-949 LTEMEHLR
+949 LTAMEHLR

-975 REGHASF
+975 REGHAFF
-982 EALLAGIQHDVVHSI
+982 EALLAGIQHDVAHSI
-997 YRVGIAKET
+997 YHVGIAKEA

-1039 R
+1039 K

>member
-1 MFKWLSNLIDSNDK
+1 MFKWLSNLIDSNEKD
-15 ELKRLQP
+15 LKRLQP
-22 LVDHINSLEPEF
+22 LVDHITSLEPEF

-46 DEFKARLADGESLD
+46 DEFKARLKDGESLD

-68 AVREAAKRTI
+68 AVREAAKRTLK
-78 RQRHFDVQLMGGIV
+78 QRHFDVQLMGGIV

-136 RDCYWMGPV
+136 RDCHWMGPI
-145 YHTLGVSVAAIT
+145 YYALGISVASINAQ
-157 AMQTPDNPFPSYTYD
+157 QTIGQNAPSYIYD
-172 PDLDS
+172 PSYESEDQ
-177 GDPKWKHL
+177 KWNFL
-185 HPIPYPPNQPQ
+185 RPVT
-196 KARRQAYGADITYGT
+196 RRQAYEADITYGT

-223 MVLDLSQCVQRP
+223 MVLDLSQCAQPP

-273 QLVSHLSKDTDYT
+273 QLVSRLNKDEDYT
-286 IDERTRTT
+286 IDERTRTAN
-294 SLTEIGMTKMEKM
+294 LTEIGMTKMEKM

-317 DLYDPSNYLLT
+317 DLYDPSNYFLT

-336 ARVLFKRDKD
+336 ARVLFKKDKD

-369 YAEGLHQAI
+369 YSEGLHQAI
-378 EAKEKVKIQRESV
+378 EAKERVKIQRESV

-412 GTAITEA
+412 GTAATEA

-426 NLEVLVI
+426 KLEVVI
-433 PTNKPLMRIEYPD
+433 VPTNKPLNRSKYSD

-452 KTKFTAVTRE
+452 KTKFAAVTSE
-462 IKQLHD
+462 IKQSHD

-494 VPHQVLNAK
+494 IPHQVLNAK
-503 HHEKEADIIA
+503 NHEKEAAIIA
-513 QAGQPGAVTVATN
+513 QAGRLEAVTVATN

-535 LGGIAPGY
+535 LGGNPEGRDEA
-543 KPFEDLKEYVLEE
+543 EW
-556 IRTFVGDGLEFL
+556 
-568 NDQEEDIGWANAY
+568 QEEHN
-581 RQRLADKEK
+581 
-590 GIRQIQEELGPL
+590 
-602 LRRYYQEF
+602 
-610 GQEDEVAEEGT
+610 
-621 ERELELKKIEQME
+621 
-634 ETLRQSVEEYSQEYD
+634 
-649 KLAQE
+649 
-654 VEEKLKRKA
+654 
-663 GEVQSLGK
+663 
-671 DTLWQKIKDLLSRK
+671 
-685 TERESKQTTDL
+685 
-696 VLKKILEARTQFR
+696 
-709 EWRERNRKVVEL
+709 KVVEL

-734 RRIDNQLRGRAGRQG
+734 RRIDNQLLGRAGRQG

-763 ILRRFGGERVK
+763 ILRRFGGDRVK
-774 GIMQWA
+774 GLMQWA
-780 GMDENSPIEHSFAT
+780 GMDEDSPIEHPFAT
-794 RALTNSQVQTEGYH
+794 KAMTNSQVQTEGYH

-847 SMVQD
+847 SIVQD
-852 EIQSLVASRLSSA
+852 EIQSLVARRLSSA
-865 SYELEEE
+865 SYEQEEK

-885 IFPLPPQFRSDGFSE
+885 IFPLPPQFRSDGLSE
-900 LSDKQITEKLNDY
+900 LSDKQIAEKLTDY
-913 AIKLYNQREQEL
+913 AIELYNQREQEL

-940 AIDRLWMYH
+940 VIDRLWMDH
-949 LTEMEHLR
+949 LTDMEHLR

-967 EQPLVVYK
+967 EQPLIVYK

-997 YRVGIAKET
+997 YHVGIAKEA
-1006 PQKKKE
+1006 PKKKE
-1012 AVPVGKKVGRNDPCP
+1012 AVLVGKKVGRNDPCP

-1039 R
+1039 K